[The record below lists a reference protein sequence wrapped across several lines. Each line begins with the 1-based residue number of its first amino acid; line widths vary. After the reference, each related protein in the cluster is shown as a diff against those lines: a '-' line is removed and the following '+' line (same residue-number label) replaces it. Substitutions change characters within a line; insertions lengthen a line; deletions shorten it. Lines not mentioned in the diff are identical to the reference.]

1 MSQVMVSSGGVTS
14 GCGGRRWSRFER
26 ARTRDCPTGNSIP
39 YCVVSIW
46 NLPLT
51 RGALRSQKISVIS
64 RRMRSSYLSVV
75 VGLFVHM

>member
-46 NLPLT
+46 NLSLT
-51 RGALRSQKISVIS
+51 RGAQWECDVPVAYGI
-64 RRMRSSYLSVV
+64 RRFR
-75 VGLFVHM
+75 